1 MPCSTLNKGKEMLQ
15 PKDIALAAKAINW
28 LPNLSPAA
36 RRVGL
41 ELLQRVDRHTGLTWP
56 SQARLAAVLGL
67 STRTISSA
75 IAQLQQAGFLTWK
88 KARRVT
94 NVYSLAVKA
103 LAAVAENMAAALRAN
118 PVQKAEQE
126 PAASIKTGN
135 KFPPIQSLVISS
147 VPKQRSAGL
156 WQKLNRL
163 EPALLMAIIG
173 TATEQDITTAEHLES
188 LREGNGVQRLLMR
201 VKEASYVA

>member
-1 MPCSTLNKGKEMLQ
+1 MLQ
-15 PKDIALAAKAINW
+15 SREIALAAKAINW

-75 IAQLQQAGFLTWK
+75 IAQLQRAGFLTWK
-88 KARRVT
+88 KARRLT

-103 LAAVAENMAAALRAN
+103 LAAVAEKMAAALRAK
-118 PVQKAEQE
+118 PHQQEKQE
-126 PAASIKTGN
+126 PAAPAPVKTG
-135 KFPPIQSLVISS
+135 KILPSIQSLAFSS
-147 VPKQRSAGL
+147 VPKQRSASL
-156 WQKLNRL
+156 WQKLQRL
-163 EPALLMAIIG
+163 EPTLLTAIIG
-173 TATEQDITTAEHLES
+173 TATEQDIATAEHLES
-188 LREGNGVQRLLMR
+188 LREGNGIQRLL
-201 VKEASYVA
+201 VQVQEAQYVAQ